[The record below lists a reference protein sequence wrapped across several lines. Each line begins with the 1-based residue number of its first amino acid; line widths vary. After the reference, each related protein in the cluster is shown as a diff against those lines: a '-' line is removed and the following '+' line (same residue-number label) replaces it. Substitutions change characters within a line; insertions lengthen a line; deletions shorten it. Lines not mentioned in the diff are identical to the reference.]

1 MRWAAMVAVSLVA
14 AACSTVLGLE
24 DHEPFPKDASVEPDV
39 TQDAQPD
46 AAKDAS
52 ADASADAPADVGAD
66 VTDANGEDTG
76 PPERVTQDLIAL
88 YTFDE
93 GTGNKVMDVSGVA
106 PALNLTI
113 EPAFLTTWHPGYL
126 EIKGNSLAAS
136 PGAATK
142 IYDACTA
149 SKEITVEAWVAPAT
163 TGQQGPA
170 RIVTMSGDTSTRNFT
185 LAQDNDQ
192 YFMRLRTTN
201 TDSNGEPPTLTLPGT
216 LTTNLTHVV
225 FTRAAD
231 GFTTIY
237 IDGSIQGNSK
247 VDGTFGPWN
256 DTFRF
261 GLANEMTKDR
271 TWLGS
276 LHLVA
281 VYSRALT
288 MSEAQQN
295 FAAGPD

>member
-1 MRWAAMVAVSLVA
+1 VGVSLIA
-14 AACSTVLGLE
+14 AGCSTVLGLE
-24 DHEPFPKDASVEPDV
+24 DHEPFPKDASVSDAG
-39 TQDAQPD
+39 QDAGPD
-46 AAKDAS
+46 ALQDA
-52 ADASADAPADVGAD
+52 AVDAPADASAD
-66 VTDANGEDTG
+66 VTDANTEDSS

-93 GTGNKVMDVSGVA
+93 GSGDQVMDVSGVD
-106 PALNLTI
+106 PPLDLTI
-113 EPAFLTTWHPGYL
+113 APAFLTTWHPGYL

-136 PGAATK
+136 PGPATK

-170 RIVTMSGDTSTRNFT
+170 RIVTMSGDTSARNFT

-216 LTTNLTHVV
+216 LTTELTHVV

-231 GFTTIY
+231 GSTTIY
-237 IDGSIQGNSK
+237 LNGSIQGSSK
-247 VDGTFGPWN
+247 IDGTFGPWN

-281 VYSRALT
+281 IYSRALT
-288 MSEAQQN
+288 KDEAAQN
-295 FAAGPD
+295 FAAGAD